1 MGRGGLAKSE
11 RAREGKNA
19 ESKGTREQEQ
29 GIQRRGKY
37 EAVVGKGRLL
47 FGKQGRTE
55 RGSGEEKRAEIWE
68 ERRGRREEG
77 NKNEA
82 CHFLFFSNL
91 LPDALRRVEK
101 KK

>member
-19 ESKGTREQEQ
+19 ESKGTTEQEQ
-29 GIQRRGKY
+29 GMQRRGKY

-55 RGSGEEKRAEIWE
+55 SVHSARARKGCRGSGEEKRAEIRE

-82 CHFLFFSNL
+82 SHF
-91 LPDALRRVEK
+91 
-101 KK
+101 